1 MFGRSIELFRV
12 FGFTVRLDPSWF
24 IIAAL
29 LIFSLARQ
37 VFPQTLPG
45 LSSTAY
51 WTMGAIVTLGLFA
64 SVVAHELS
72 HSLVARRFGLAM
84 RGITLFIFG
93 GVAEMTDEPASPKVE
108 LWMAL
113 AGPALSIAL
122 GGLLLALAAAAQAGL
137 SLSPTGNR
145 MLAGV
150 LTYLATANLALGI
163 FNLIPAFPLDGGRVL
178 RAILWHF
185 KGSLRWATRVT
196 STLGSGFGLLLMGG
210 GVLLVFRGVW
220 TGLWYLLI
228 GMFVRNAARMSYQ
241 QLLLRRALEG
251 EPVARFMQVNPVTVP
266 RSISVAELVHDYIY
280 RHHFKMFPVVDD
292 AGRLLG
298 CVTTRQVKELPRDE
312 WERQTVGALASACT
326 AENTV
331 GPNTDAMGALSRMSR
346 SGTSRLMVVDGDRGD
361 HLVGILSL
369 KDLMQFFALKMELEE
384 RA

>member
-51 WTMGAIVTLGLFA
+51 WTMGATVTLGLFA

-122 GGLLLALAAAAQAGL
+122 GGLLLALAAAARAALGL
-137 SLSPTGNR
+137 SPAV
-145 MLAGV
+145 AGV
-150 LTYLATANLALGI
+150 LTYLATANLALGV

-178 RAILWHF
+178 RATLWHF
-185 KGSLRWATRVT
+185 KGSLRWATRIT
-196 STLGSGFGLLLMGG
+196 SSLGSGFGLLLMGG
-210 GVLLVFRGVW
+210 GVLLVLRGVW

-251 EPVARFMQVNPVTVP
+251 EPVARFMQANPVTVP
-266 RSISVAELVHDYIY
+266 RSISVAELVHDYVY

-298 CVTTRQVKELPRDE
+298 CVTTRQVRELPREE
-312 WERQTVGALASACT
+312 WERQTVGALASRCT

-331 GPNTDAMGALSRMSR
+331 GPETDAMGALSRMSR
-346 SGTSRLMVVDGDRGD
+346 TGASRLMVVDGDR
-361 HLVGILSL
+361 LLGILSL

-384 RA
+384 GA